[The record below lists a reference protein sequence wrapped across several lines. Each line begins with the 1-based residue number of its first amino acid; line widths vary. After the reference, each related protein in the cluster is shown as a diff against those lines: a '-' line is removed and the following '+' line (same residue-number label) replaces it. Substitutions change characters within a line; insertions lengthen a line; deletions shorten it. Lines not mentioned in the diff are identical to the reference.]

1 MKINPNTYE
10 SEEQQDF
17 RKEMCFIARYLDI
30 SQKRIYIDS
39 SHPVGEYVI
48 FIDGKYNGYLDQA
61 FYDFM
66 IEGIDP
72 CGDYEERRKI
82 YEHRKD

>member
-30 SQKRIYIDS
+30 SQKRIYIDD

-48 FIDGKYNGYLDQA
+48 FIDGKYNGYLDQT

-66 IEGIDP
+66 IVGIDP
-72 CGDYEERRKI
+72 YGDYEEWRNRV
-82 YEHRKD
+82 DV